1 MNGTL
6 CLASHVDLT
15 NCELISMYLLKM
27 KTGYELLLYVHLG
40 ILLQDI
46 DTKVISTV
54 MGYKNY
60 YTNSLIF
67 NTLILRIYMSD

>member
-1 MNGTL
+1 
-6 CLASHVDLT
+6 
-15 NCELISMYLLKM
+15 M

-60 YTNSLIF
+60 YPNSLIF
-67 NTLILRIYMSD
+67 NT